1 MSIESI
7 RSIRFSIKEV
17 EESLSTIDNL
27 LDDHDEYTQDPLV
40 GIQHAILGHVWL
52 ILNEQQNT
60 IEELYKRVY
69 KIPNSN
75 AGAMVRNM
83 RDELG
88 LSQSGLAKELGV
100 SRVTIN
106 RWENGHFE
114 INGKNRSKMRDYIK
128 QQNKKEQKNESI

>member
-7 RSIRFSIKEV
+7 RLSIKEV
-17 EESLSTIDNL
+17 EESLSTINSY
-27 LDDHDEYTQDPLV
+27 LDDHDEYTQNPLV
-40 GIQHAILGHVWL
+40 EIQHGILSHVWL

-75 AGAMVRNM
+75 AGAMVRNL

-88 LSQSGLAKELGV
+88 LSQADLAMELGV
-100 SRVTIN
+100 TRESVS
-106 RWENGHFE
+106 RWESGRYDMTD
-114 INGKNRSKMRDYIK
+114 INKEKIKKYINK
-128 QQNKKEQKNESI
+128 QPKEQQ